1 MNINEALATL
11 DPADDEFWTGDG
23 MPRINVMQNL
33 TEISDLTRAM
43 ITDAAPQFTRQTAID
58 AQNDLPAV
66 PGAEPDDGDTD
77 QEKDNVEASTEPD
90 EAAAPTEEVMVEAP
104 EPGMPIVEPPATATL
119 EQLEA
124 ALVVQTEEMTK
135 FQQIKVKA
143 DRDAKAASDL
153 VNGLNRRID
162 GLTRL
167 DPQAATRD
175 LRNYISSQNE
185 QRALRAGRV
194 RKFLGET
201 GVSPQDVAK
210 SLEIRSPLDKAMHG
224 RKPPRGTVRPQ
235 IQG

>member
-58 AQNDLPAV
+58 AQNDLPA
-66 PGAEPDDGDTD
+66 EPDDGDTD
-77 QEKDNVEASTEPD
+77 QEKSYVEASTEPN
-90 EAAAPTEEVMVEAP
+90 EAAAPTEEVMVVAP
-104 EPGMPIVEPPATATL
+104 EPGMPIVEPPVTATL
-119 EQLEA
+119 EQLED
-124 ALVVQTEEMTK
+124 ALVIQTEEMTK

-143 DRDAKAASDL
+143 NKDAKAASDL
-153 VNGLNRRID
+153 VNVLNRRID
-162 GLTRL
+162 SLARL

-201 GVSPQDVAK
+201 GVSPQDIAK